1 MVTGLEGVSCGKG
14 YPPPQRWRGRCPSQE
29 FFFHF
34 GPQNGQFRCIVGA
47 GGGMHPPS
55 GSATGPVLIFP
66 DHVSL
71 MQNDSETVVSFYNY
85 IISV

>member
-1 MVTGLEGVSCGKG
+1 VGRGIPSPRVEGTV
-14 YPPPQRWRGRCPSQE
+14 PPPKN
-29 FFFHF
+29 FFHF